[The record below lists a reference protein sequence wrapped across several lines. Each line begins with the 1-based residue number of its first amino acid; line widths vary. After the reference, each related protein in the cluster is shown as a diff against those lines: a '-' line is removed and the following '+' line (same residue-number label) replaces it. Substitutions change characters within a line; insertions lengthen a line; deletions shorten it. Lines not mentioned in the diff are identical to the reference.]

1 MLESEW
7 TKPRAECPHPER
19 WTTDDG
25 ESTEHQVTDLVADFI
40 TALKPSFVLETG
52 TAFGQT
58 AEAVGRA
65 LAANGHGRLVTLEPD
80 PERRSTAV
88 LRCEGLPVSV
98 LAESSLAW
106 EPTEPIDFMWLDS
119 LPHLRPLEIQRFR
132 QYASPSC
139 VLGIHDTATHSSIA
153 DDLDRLA
160 ADGVIV
166 PPLYLPT
173 PRGVCFTRYRSMA

>member
-1 MLESEW
+1 M
-7 TKPRAECPHPER
+7 
-19 WTTDDG
+19 
-25 ESTEHQVTDLVADFI
+25 ADFV

-80 PERRSTAV
+80 PDRLAMAR
-88 LRCEGLPVSV
+88 LRVAGLPVSL

-106 EPTEPIDFMWLDS
+106 EPNELIDFMWLDS
-119 LPHLRPLEIQRFR
+119 LPHLRSLEVQRFR
-132 QYASPSC
+132 QHASPSC
-139 VLGIHDTATHSSIA
+139 VIGVHDTATHGSIA
-153 DDLDRLA
+153 DDLDILA
-160 ADGVIV
+160 SDGVIV

-173 PRGVCFTRYRSMA
+173 PRGVCFTRYRSN